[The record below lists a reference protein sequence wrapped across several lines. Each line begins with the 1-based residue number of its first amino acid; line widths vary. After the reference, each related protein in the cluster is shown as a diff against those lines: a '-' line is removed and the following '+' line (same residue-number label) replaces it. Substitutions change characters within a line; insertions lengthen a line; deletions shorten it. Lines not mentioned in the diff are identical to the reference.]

1 MTNYINKILAII
13 FSIGCLIITLGGSLI
28 HLYTTYLYAVNEG
41 FLSALWNFC
50 IPVIAET
57 FYFFDSLVTN
67 GLSSFYCTII
77 IAYVAVVI
85 VTLLAVWGMEKE

>member
-13 FSIGCLIITLGGSLI
+13 FSIGCLIITFGGSLI

-50 IPVIAET
+50 IPIIAEI
-57 FYFFDSLVTN
+57 FCFFDSLARD

-77 IAYVAVVI
+77 ISYIAAII
-85 VTLLAVWGMEKE
+85 VTGLSLLGLKKE